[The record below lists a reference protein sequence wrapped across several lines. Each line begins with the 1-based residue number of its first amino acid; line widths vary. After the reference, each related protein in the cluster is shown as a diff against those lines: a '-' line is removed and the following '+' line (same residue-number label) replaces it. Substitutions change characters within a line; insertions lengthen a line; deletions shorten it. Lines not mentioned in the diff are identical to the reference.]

1 MSTYKDKYVKY
12 KKKYIGLKHGGSD
25 GIREPDKNLFIFIS
39 NTYNGSDKYLPGVV
53 EDRKNLMDALG
64 WNKVSKYDKLFENR
78 CVFAPFIKKDS
89 SRNINMLRFILLND
103 CDKKELK
110 MYIKQKKNKYI
121 YSSITL
127 CITAH
132 GGNASGIALF
142 STPKKEIIY
151 LADIIKDFDTED
163 LLNITILLDLCRT
176 GEFKDDS
183 KAYNFLNSIRDK
195 RVAIM
200 TASWRGETASD
211 TQKGGYLIQSLVKS
225 INTDYNIF
233 IKSLLS
239 FKYNIILIDNTII
252 NFLNIRLATL
262 SLNIEKWKELLK
274 IKKENSIIRASTT
287 FKKYIE
293 QICKKLPSIYFN
305 QEARKYLEGK
315 SIETKFRESFFKHLE
330 LICRDYIDITATLAI
345 KRTKPTQVR
354 K

>member
-1 MSTYKDKYVKY
+1 
-12 KKKYIGLKHGGSD
+12 
-25 GIREPDKNLFIFIS
+25 
-39 NTYNGSDKYLPGVV
+39 
-53 EDRKNLMDALG
+53 
-64 WNKVSKYDKLFENR
+64 
-78 CVFAPFIKKDS
+78 
-89 SRNINMLRFILLND
+89 
-103 CDKKELK
+103 
-110 MYIKQKKNKYI
+110 
-121 YSSITL
+121 ITL